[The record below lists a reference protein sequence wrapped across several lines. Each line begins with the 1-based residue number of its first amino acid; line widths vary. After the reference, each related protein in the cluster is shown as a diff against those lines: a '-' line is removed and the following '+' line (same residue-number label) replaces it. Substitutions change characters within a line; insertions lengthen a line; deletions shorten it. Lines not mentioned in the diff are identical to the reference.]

1 MIKLKFAGRIGQK
14 KIVSLGPKGT
24 KCYFFWGFLLL
35 ILSLST
41 SRLYAQKKM
50 EREYGIKASAAPER
64 ARAFAHK
71 TYAETKV
78 KWYREESLNGF
89 TIEAKLKWEGKRHSI
104 EFDTLGKL
112 QDIEITIQY
121 QRLNDVIKS
130 EVDSYLSNTFHS
142 YRIDKAQLQ
151 LTGNESSLQAAILNK
166 TNNSSMVHEKY
177 ELVVEGKRKGDK
189 IKTFYE
195 ILIDEHGKVVH
206 QLKIVERRVNHL
218 IF

>member
-1 MIKLKFAGRIGQK
+1 MIKRKFAGRIVQR
-14 KIVSLGPKGT
+14 KIVSLSPKGT
-24 KCYFFWGFLLL
+24 KSYLFCGFLLL

-41 SRLYAQKKM
+41 ARLYAQNKM

-64 ARAFAHK
+64 ARAFVNK
-71 TYAETKV
+71 TYVGTKV
-78 KWYREESLNGF
+78 KWYREENLNGF
-89 TIEAKLKWEGKRHSI
+89 TIEAKLKWKDKRHSI

-112 QDIEITIQY
+112 QDIEITVQY
-121 QRLNDVIKS
+121 QMLNDIIKK
-130 EVDSYLSNTFHS
+130 EVDIYLSNTFQS

-151 LTGNESSLQAAILNK
+151 LTGNESALQAAILNK

-177 ELVVEGKRKGDK
+177 ELVVEGRRKGDK

-195 ILIDEHGKVVH
+195 ILVDEHGKVVH

>member
-1 MIKLKFAGRIGQK
+1 MIKLKFAGRIDQK

-24 KCYFFWGFLLL
+24 KCYLFLGLLLL

-64 ARAFAHK
+64 ARAFVHK
-71 TYAETKV
+71 TYMRTKV

-89 TIEAKLKWEGKRHSI
+89 TIEAKLKWEGKKHSI

-112 QDIEITIQY
+112 QDIEITVQY
-121 QRLNDVIKS
+121 QMLNDVIKR
-130 EVDSYLSNTFHS
+130 EVDNYLSNTFQT
-142 YRIDKAQLQ
+142 YKINKTQLQ
-151 LTGNESSLQAAILNK
+151 LTGNESALQAAILNK